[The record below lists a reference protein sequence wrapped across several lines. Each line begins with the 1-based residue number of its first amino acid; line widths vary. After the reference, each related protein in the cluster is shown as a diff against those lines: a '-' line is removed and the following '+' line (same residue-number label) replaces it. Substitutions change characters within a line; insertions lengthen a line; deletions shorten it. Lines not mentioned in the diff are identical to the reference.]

1 MRKKVIALVLSAVT
15 AVSMVGC
22 GVSTEA
28 PADESTSKDDT
39 AEADDAKD
47 DTEAADDTTEE
58 PASIGSSKEG
68 ELTVTIWDEGQRP
81 GLQQIV
87 DDWSAESGIQA
98 TINVVDWNSYWTL
111 LEAGATGGELPD
123 VFWMHSNV
131 AQQYM
136 ENDMLL
142 DLTDKIKDSD
152 KIDLNNYYEGI
163 VNLYQSE
170 GKQYAIPKDI
180 DTIALWYNKTIFDEM
195 GVDYPDDTWTWD
207 DFAAAAK
214 KLTNDD
220 HWGYAIAPG
229 NNQEGFYNTI
239 YSMGGYVISDD
250 KKTSGFDDPNTIKA
264 MEFFT
269 DMIKDGSCPDLATV
283 SETAPNELLCAGKTA
298 MSINGSWMLAGYRD
312 NEYAAA
318 NCDVAVLPYYK
329 DPSDRVSIYN
339 GLGWAASANGKN
351 TDAAWSLIEYLG
363 SKEAQ
368 IKQAELGVTMS
379 AYKGTSDAWVN
390 SVDCFDLDGHM
401 KMLDAKLVFRPY
413 SRVTTVWEDM
423 MTEKLKEA
431 WTGDKATA
439 DVCKDIATEMNAA
452 LAEE

>member
-142 DLTDKIKDSD
+142 DLTDRIAASD
-152 KIDLNNYYEGI
+152 KIDMNNYYEGI
-163 VNLYQSE
+163 VNLYQSN
-170 GKQYAIPKDI
+170 GKQYAVPKDI

-195 GVDYPDDTWTWD
+195 GVAYPDDTWTWD

-339 GLGWAASANGKN
+339 GLGWAAAANGKN

-390 SVDCFDLDGHM
+390 SVDCFDLNGHM

>member
-1 MRKKVIALVLSAVT
+1 M
-15 AVSMVGC
+15 
-22 GVSTEA
+22 
-28 PADESTSKDDT
+28 
-39 AEADDAKD
+39 
-47 DTEAADDTTEE
+47 
-58 PASIGSSKEG
+58 
-68 ELTVTIWDEGQRP
+68 
-81 GLQQIV
+81 
-87 DDWSAESGIQA
+87 
-98 TINVVDWNSYWTL
+98 
-111 LEAGATGGELPD
+111 
-123 VFWMHSNV
+123 
-131 AQQYM
+131 
-136 ENDMLL
+136 
-142 DLTDKIKDSD
+142 
-152 KIDLNNYYEGI
+152 
-163 VNLYQSE
+163 NLYQTE

-363 SKEAQ
+363 SEEAQ

-390 SVDCFDLDGHM
+390 SVDCFDLNGHM

>member
-239 YSMGGYVISDD
+239 YSMGGFVISDD

-363 SKEAQ
+363 SEEAQ

-390 SVDCFDLDGHM
+390 SVDCFDLNGHM

>member
-363 SKEAQ
+363 SEEAQ

-390 SVDCFDLDGHM
+390 SVDCFDLNGHM